1 MGPAIEFEQ
10 QGFELLLRYS
20 PRDDDSWVHD
30 RFVRGDELVIKRTFH
45 LRKEHLVTDHSPD
58 TYDND
63 QFYESEPLRFRVA
76 TLEES
81 TFLSIPRSCRS
92 ATHYLSTTK
101 RLSHGNGSLRSSA
114 LPSLA

>member
-76 TLEES
+76 TLEGEYFS
-81 TFLSIPRSCRS
+81 FDP
-92 ATHYLSTTK
+92 K
-101 RLSHGNGSLRSSA
+101 V
-114 LPSLA
+114 LPIGYPLLIHHQAPITWK